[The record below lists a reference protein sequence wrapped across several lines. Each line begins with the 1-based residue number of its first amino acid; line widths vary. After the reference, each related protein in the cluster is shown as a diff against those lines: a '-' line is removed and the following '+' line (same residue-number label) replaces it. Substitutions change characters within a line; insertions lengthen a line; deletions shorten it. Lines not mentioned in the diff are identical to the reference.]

1 MYVDFVDLIL
11 SSGLTTKHVKFLELI
26 DDDERTNK
34 KYGLKTLGYRLTT
47 CFI

>member
-11 SSGLTTKHVKFLELI
+11 SSALTTKIVKFFKLI

-34 KYGLKTLGYRLTT
+34 KYGLKTLDYRVTL
-47 CFI
+47 CLI